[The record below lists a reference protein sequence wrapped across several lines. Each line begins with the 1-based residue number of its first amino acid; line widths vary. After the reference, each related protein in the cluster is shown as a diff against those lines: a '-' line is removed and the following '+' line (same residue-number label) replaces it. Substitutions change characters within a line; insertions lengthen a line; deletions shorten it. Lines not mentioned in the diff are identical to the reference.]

1 MAKNTKPNKGNNRLS
16 NGPKYDPNHKK
27 NAPVN
32 KVNGGVFVYT
42 GSITV
47 NELASKLGLNAS
59 DIIKYLFL
67 NKKMMVTIN
76 SQLDDEVIGELCLNY
91 GYDFKKE
98 KLVEEENFEELEIID
113 DEKDLEER
121 PPVVVIMGHVD
132 HGKTTLIDT
141 IRSSNIAGGEAG
153 AITQA
158 IGAYQKE
165 INGKKITFLDTP
177 GHEAFTAMRA
187 RGAKMTDIAIIVVA
201 ADDGVMPQTK
211 EAIDHAK
218 AAGVTIIVAINKIDK
233 PTANIEKVTQE
244 LIECGLIPEE
254 YGGETIFKQ
263 ISAKKNIGIDEL
275 LETILVV
282 AELKELKAN
291 PSRYALGTV
300 IEASLD
306 KNEGAKAT
314 ILIQNGT
321 LNTGDSVVVGT
332 AYCKVRK
339 MVNEYKK
346 VVKTATPSTPVVITG
361 LDEVPHAGDNFMA
374 YPDDKVAKDIAD
386 KRKLAAKNKELKAS
400 SAMTLDDLYSQVAAG
415 EVKTIN
421 IILRA
426 DVQGSVEAINASLQK
441 LNNDEVKVNII
452 RATAGAITLSDVLLA
467 SASKAIIYGF
477 NVRPDALVRAKAEEE
492 KVEIRLHTI
501 IYALI
506 EEIEG
511 VMKGMRKPIEQE
523 VILGQAEVRQIFKA
537 SKIGTIAGSYV
548 LDGELKRDCSVR
560 LIRDGIVI
568 FTGKLGS
575 LRRFKDD
582 VAKVS
587 TGFECAFTIENYND
601 IKEGDII
608 EAYEIQQVAPK
619 E

>member
-601 IKEGDII
+601 IKEGDVV

>member
-98 KLVEEENFEELEIID
+98 KLVEEENFEELEIVD
-113 DEKDLEER
+113 EEKDLEER

-254 YGGETIFKQ
+254 YGGDTIFKQ

-548 LDGELKRDCSVR
+548 LDGELKRDCLVR

-582 VAKVS
+582 VAKVA

-601 IKEGDII
+601 IKEGDVI
-608 EAYEIQQVAPK
+608 EAYEIQHVAPK